1 MATKKDFL
9 FVRKSLENIRHW
21 TDTEEMVTCKIVTKQ
36 LREGQYRA
44 RSIGL
49 T

>member
-1 MATKKDFL
+1 M
-9 FVRKSLENIRHW
+9 
-21 TDTEEMVTCKIVTKQ
+21 TKQ

-49 T
+49 TKQRATGFEPGLGVKAEWGQ